1 MNSLPIDDVLPALRD
16 ALANR
21 HEAVLEAPPGAGK
34 TTRVPLALLNEPWLA
49 GQTILMLE
57 PRRLA
62 ARAAAERLASELGE
76 KVGETVGYRIRLD
89 SKVGPNTRIEVVTEG
104 ILTRRLQDDPALDGV
119 GLLIFDEYHER
130 SLDADLALALSLNGR
145 DLFRDEQPLK
155 ILLMS
160 ATLEGE
166 RLAGL
171 LDDAPILRS
180 EGRMFPV
187 QMRWGRPYQ
196 VGEFIEPR
204 LVQTILDALQDETGS
219 VLVFLP
225 GQAEIRRVNQ
235 QLADALGDRSDVL
248 LCPLHGELDLNAQ
261 RAAIDPAPAG
271 KRKVVLATNI
281 AETSLTIN
289 GVRVVIDAGLARVP
303 RFDPGSGMTR
313 LDTQRISRASATQRA
328 GRAGRLEPG
337 VCYRLWSEDQH
348 EGLAAYGS
356 AEILAADLAG
366 LALQLARWGVTPA
379 QLVWLDVPPTAA
391 YAQAQDLLQRLGAL
405 NDDKLTA
412 HGQKMAELPAHPR
425 IAHLLLRGQDLGLA
439 VTACDVAALLGE
451 RDILRGGGAD
461 LHSRL
466 ALLSGEER
474 ARGSQ
479 GGVQR
484 AKQLARQY
492 RGYLRG
498 RATQPVADPEHPRWL
513 GALNDDKLTAHG
525 QKMAELPAHPRI
537 AHLLLRGQDLGL
549 AATACDVAALLGER
563 DILRGGGADL
573 HSRLALLSGEE
584 RARGTQ
590 GGVQRAKQLARQYRG
605 YLRGRATQP
614 VADPEHPRWLGALLA
629 LAYPDRVAQQRRPGG
644 AEYRLANGRAAV
656 FAEAD
661 SLMKQAWLVIAD
673 LGSRQG
679 QREERIY
686 LAADF
691 DPTLFDTVL
700 AEQVRNVD
708 QLDWDE
714 REGVLRAERQRK
726 VGELVLS
733 REPLSGL
740 DENARSQ
747 ALVNLVRRKGLEL
760 LPWTPELRQWQAR
773 VRLLRELDTG
783 KTSEWPDVSDSA
795 LLASLEH
802 WLMPY
807 LGKVSRLSHFANLDI
822 SSYLHNLLPW
832 PLPQRLDEL
841 APQHLKVPSGSSVR
855 LDYSEHPPILAV
867 RLQELF
873 GLADTPRIA
882 GGRQVVKL
890 HLLSPA
896 RRPVQVT
903 QDLANFWRSTYA
915 EVKKDLK
922 GRYPKHYWPDDPLVA
937 EATARIKPR
946 K

>member
-1 MNSLPIDDVLPALRD
+1 MISLPIDEVLPALRE
-16 ALANR
+16 ALATR

-34 TTRVPLALLNEPWLA
+34 TTRVPLALLDEPWLA

-104 ILTRRLQDDPALDGV
+104 ILTRRLQDDPALEGV
-119 GLLIFDEYHER
+119 GLLIFDEFHER

-145 DLFRDEQPLK
+145 ELFRDDQPLK

-180 EGRMFPV
+180 EGRMYPV
-187 QMRWGRPYQ
+187 AMRWGRPFQ
-196 VGEFIEPR
+196 PGEFIEPR
-204 LVQTILDALQDETGS
+204 VVQTVLDALNDETGS
-219 VLVFLP
+219 LLVFLP
-225 GQAEIRRVNQ
+225 GQAEIRRVHQ
-235 QLADALGDRSDVL
+235 QLVDALGEGTPVL
-248 LCPLHGELDLNAQ
+248 LCPLHGELDLAAQ

-313 LDTQRISRASATQRA
+313 LDTQRISKASATQRA

-337 VCYRLWSEDQH
+337 VCYRLWSQDQH
-348 EGLAAYGS
+348 EQLAAYAS
-356 AEILAADLAG
+356 AEILSADLAG
-366 LALQLARWGVTPA
+366 LALQLGRWGVTPG
-379 QLVWLDVPPTAA
+379 QLVWLDVPPAAA
-391 YAQAQDLLQRLGAL
+391 YAQAQDLLERLGAL
-405 NDDKLTA
+405 EGDALTR
-412 HGQKMAELPAHPR
+412 HGQAMAELPAHPR
-425 IAHLLLRGQDLGLA
+425 IAHLLLRGHALGLA
-439 VTACDVAALLGE
+439 DMACDVAALLGE
-451 RDILRGGGAD
+451 RDILRGAGAD

-466 ALLSGEER
+466 VLLSGEER
-474 ARGSQ
+474 AARGAQ

-484 AKQLARQY
+484 ARQLARQY

-498 RATQPVADPEHPRWL
+498 KASEPVGDP
-513 GALNDDKLTAHG
+513 D
-525 QKMAELPAHPRI
+525 
-537 AHLLLRGQDLGL
+537 
-549 AATACDVAALLGER
+549 
-563 DILRGGGADL
+563 
-573 HSRLALLSGEE
+573 
-584 RARGTQ
+584 
-590 GGVQRAKQLARQYRG
+590 
-605 YLRGRATQP
+605 
-614 VADPEHPRWLGALLA
+614 HPRWLGALLA
-629 LAYPDRVAQQRRPGG
+629 LAYPDRVAQQRRAGG
-644 AEYRLANGRAAV
+644 AEYRLANGRAAL

-661 SLMKQAWLVIAD
+661 SLMKQPWLVIAD

-686 LAADF
+686 LATDF
-691 DPTLFDTVL
+691 DPALFDSVL
-700 AEQVRNVD
+700 AEQVRCVD

-726 VGELVLS
+726 VGELILS
-733 REPLSGL
+733 REPLTGL

-773 VRLLRELDTG
+773 VALLRQLDLG
-783 KTSEWPDVSDSA
+783 SQGQSEWPDVSDAA
-795 LLASLEH
+795 LLKSLEH

-807 LGKVSRLSHFANLDI
+807 LGKVSRLSHFANLDL
-822 SSYLHNLLPW
+822 SSIVHNLLPW
-832 PLPQRLDEL
+832 PLPQRLEEL
-841 APQHLKVPSGSSVR
+841 APHHLSVPSGSSIR
-855 LDYSEHPPILAV
+855 LDYSEQPPILAV

-873 GLADTPRIA
+873 GLAETPRIA

-946 K
+946 KS

>member
-1 MNSLPIDDVLPALRD
+1 MISLPIDEVLPALRE
-16 ALANR
+16 ALATR

-34 TTRVPLALLNEPWLA
+34 TTRVPLALLDEPWLA

-104 ILTRRLQDDPALDGV
+104 ILTRRLQDDPALEGV
-119 GLLIFDEYHER
+119 GLLIFDEFHER

-145 DLFRDEQPLK
+145 ELFRDDQPLK

-180 EGRMFPV
+180 EGRMYPV
-187 QMRWGRPYQ
+187 VMRWGRPFQ
-196 VGEFIEPR
+196 PGEFIEPKV
-204 LVQTILDALQDETGS
+204 VQTILDALNDETGS
-219 VLVFLP
+219 LLVFLP
-225 GQAEIRRVNQ
+225 GQAEIRRVHQ
-235 QLADALGDRSDVL
+235 QLVDALGEGTPVL
-248 LCPLHGELDLNAQ
+248 LCPLHGELDLAAQ

-281 AETSLTIN
+281 AETSLTID

-313 LDTQRISRASATQRA
+313 LDTQRISKASATQRA

-337 VCYRLWSEDQH
+337 VCYRLWSQDQH
-348 EGLAAYGS
+348 EQLAAYAS
-356 AEILAADLAG
+356 AEILSADLAG
-366 LALQLARWGVTPA
+366 LALQLGRWGVTPG
-379 QLVWLDVPPTAA
+379 QLVWLDVPPAAA
-391 YAQAQDLLQRLGAL
+391 YAQAQDLLERLGAL
-405 NDDKLTA
+405 EGEALTR
-412 HGQKMAELPAHPR
+412 HGQAMAELPAHPR
-425 IAHLLLRGQDLGLA
+425 IAHLLLRGQALGLA
-439 VTACDVAALLGE
+439 DMACDVAALLGE
-451 RDILRGGGAD
+451 RDILRGAGAD

-466 ALLSGEER
+466 VLLSGEER
-474 ARGSQ
+474 AARGAQ

-484 AKQLARQY
+484 ARQLARQY

-498 RATQPVADPEHPRWL
+498 KASEPV
-513 GALNDDKLTAHG
+513 
-525 QKMAELPAHPRI
+525 
-537 AHLLLRGQDLGL
+537 
-549 AATACDVAALLGER
+549 
-563 DILRGGGADL
+563 
-573 HSRLALLSGEE
+573 S
-584 RARGTQ
+584 
-590 GGVQRAKQLARQYRG
+590 
-605 YLRGRATQP
+605 
-614 VADPEHPRWLGALLA
+614 DPEHPRWLGALLA
-629 LAYPDRVAQQRRPGG
+629 LAYPDRVAQQRRAGG
-644 AEYRLANGRAAV
+644 AEYRLANGRAAL

-661 SLMKQAWLVIAD
+661 SLMKQPWLVIAD

-686 LAADF
+686 LATDF
-691 DPTLFDTVL
+691 DPALFDSVL
-700 AEQVRNVD
+700 AEQVRCVD

-726 VGELVLS
+726 VGELILS
-733 REPLSGL
+733 REPLTGL
-740 DENARSQ
+740 DESARSQ

-773 VRLLRELDTG
+773 VALLRQLDLGG
-783 KTSEWPDVSDSA
+783 KEQSEWPDVSDAA
-795 LLASLEH
+795 LLKSLEH

-807 LGKVSRLSHFANLDI
+807 LGKVSRLSHFANLDL
-822 SSYLHNLLPW
+822 SSIVHNLLPW

-841 APQHLKVPSGSSVR
+841 APHHLNVPSGSSIR
-855 LDYSEHPPILAV
+855 LDYSEQPPILAV

-873 GLADTPRIA
+873 GLAETPRIA

-946 K
+946 KS

>member
-1 MNSLPIDDVLPALRD
+1 
-16 ALANR
+16 
-21 HEAVLEAPPGAGK
+21 
-34 TTRVPLALLNEPWLA
+34 
-49 GQTILMLE
+49 MLE

-89 SKVGPNTRIEVVTEG
+89 SKVGPKTRIEVVTEG
-104 ILTRRLQDDPALDGV
+104 ILTRRLQDDPALEGV
-119 GLLIFDEYHER
+119 GLLIFDEFHER

-145 DLFRDEQPLK
+145 ELLREDQPLK

-180 EGRMFPV
+180 EGRMYPV
-187 QMRWGRPYQ
+187 SLRWGRPFQ
-196 VGEFIEPR
+196 PGEFIEPR
-204 LVQTILDALQDETGS
+204 VVQAILEALNDETGS

-225 GQAEIRRVNQ
+225 GQAEIRRVHQ
-235 QLADALGDRSDVL
+235 QLVEVLGDNPQVL
-248 LCPLHGELDLNAQ
+248 LCPLHGELDLAAQ

-271 KRKVVLATNI
+271 FRKVVLATNI
-281 AETSLTIN
+281 AETSLTID

-313 LDTQRISRASATQRA
+313 LDTQRISKASATQRA

-337 VCYRLWSEDQH
+337 VCYRLWSQDQH
-348 EGLAAYGS
+348 EQLAAYAS
-356 AEILAADLAG
+356 AEILSADLTG
-366 LALQLARWGVTPA
+366 LALQLGRWGVTPG
-379 QLVWLDVPPTAA
+379 QLVWLDVPPAAA
-391 YAQAQDLLQRLGAL
+391 YAQAQDLLDRLGAL
-405 NDDKLTA
+405 HGEALTH
-412 HGQKMAELPAHPR
+412 HGQAMAELPAHPR
-425 IAHLLLRGQDLGLA
+425 IAHLLLRGQALGLA
-439 VTACDVAALLGE
+439 DMACDVAALLGE
-451 RDILRGGGAD
+451 RDILRGAGAD

-466 ALLSGEER
+466 VLLSGEAR
-474 ARGSQ
+474 AARGAQ

-484 AKQLARQY
+484 ARQLARQY

-498 RATQPVADPEHPRWL
+498 KASEQVSDP
-513 GALNDDKLTAHG
+513 D
-525 QKMAELPAHPRI
+525 
-537 AHLLLRGQDLGL
+537 
-549 AATACDVAALLGER
+549 
-563 DILRGGGADL
+563 
-573 HSRLALLSGEE
+573 
-584 RARGTQ
+584 
-590 GGVQRAKQLARQYRG
+590 
-605 YLRGRATQP
+605 
-614 VADPEHPRWLGALLA
+614 HPRWLGALLA

-644 AEYRLANGRAAV
+644 AEYRLANGRAAL

-691 DPTLFDTVL
+691 DPALFDSVL
-700 AEQVRNVD
+700 AEQVRVVD

-733 REPLSGL
+733 REPLTGL
-740 DENARSQ
+740 DETARSQ

-773 VRLLRELDTG
+773 VALLRQLDLAG
-783 KTSEWPDVSDSA
+783 KGESEWPDVSDTA
-795 LLASLEH
+795 LLKNLEH

-807 LGKVSRLSHFANLDI
+807 LGKVSRLSHFGNLDL
-822 SSYLHNLLPW
+822 SSIVHNLLPW

-841 APQHLKVPSGSSVR
+841 APHHLSVPSGSSIR
-855 LDYSEHPPILAV
+855 LDYSEQPPILAV

-873 GLADTPRIA
+873 GLAETPRIA

>member
-1 MNSLPIDDVLPALRD
+1 MISLPIDEVLPALRE
-16 ALANR
+16 ALATR

-34 TTRVPLALLNEPWLA
+34 TTRVPLALLHEPWLA

-119 GLLIFDEYHER
+119 GLLIFDEFHER

-145 DLFRDEQPLK
+145 ELFREDQPLK

-180 EGRMFPV
+180 EGRMYPV
-187 QMRWGRPYQ
+187 AMRWGRPFQ
-196 VGEFIEPR
+196 PGEFIEPR
-204 LVQTILDALQDETGS
+204 LVQTILEALNDETGS

-225 GQAEIRRVNQ
+225 GQAEIRRVHQ
-235 QLADALGDRSDVL
+235 QLADALGESAQVL
-248 LCPLHGELDLNAQ
+248 LCPLHGELDLAAQ

-271 KRKVVLATNI
+271 FRKVVLATNI
-281 AETSLTIN
+281 AETSLTID

-337 VCYRLWSEDQH
+337 VCYRLWSQDQH
-348 EGLAAYGS
+348 EQLAAYAS
-356 AEILAADLAG
+356 AEILSADLAG
-366 LALQLARWGVTPA
+366 LALQLGRWGVKPG
-379 QLVWLDVPPTAA
+379 QLVWLDVPPAAA
-391 YAQAQDLLQRLGAL
+391 YAQAQDLLERLGAL
-405 NDDKLTA
+405 DGEALTR
-412 HGQKMAELPAHPR
+412 HGQAMAELPAHPR
-425 IAHLLLRGQDLGLA
+425 IGHLLLRGQALGLA
-439 VTACDVAALLGE
+439 EMACDVAALLGE
-451 RDILRGGGAD
+451 RDILRGAGAD

-466 ALLSGEER
+466 VLLSGEER
-474 ARGSQ
+474 AARGAQ

-484 AKQLARQY
+484 ARQLARQY

-498 RATQPVADPEHPRWL
+498 KASEPVSDP
-513 GALNDDKLTAHG
+513 D
-525 QKMAELPAHPRI
+525 
-537 AHLLLRGQDLGL
+537 
-549 AATACDVAALLGER
+549 
-563 DILRGGGADL
+563 
-573 HSRLALLSGEE
+573 
-584 RARGTQ
+584 
-590 GGVQRAKQLARQYRG
+590 
-605 YLRGRATQP
+605 
-614 VADPEHPRWLGALLA
+614 HPRWLGALLA
-629 LAYPDRVAQQRRPGG
+629 LAYPDRVAQQRRAGG
-644 AEYRLANGRAAV
+644 AEYRLANGRAAL

-661 SLMKQAWLVIAD
+661 SLMKQPWLVIAD

-691 DPTLFDTVL
+691 DPALFDSVL
-700 AEQVRNVD
+700 AEQVRCVD

-726 VGELVLS
+726 VGELILS
-733 REPLSGL
+733 REPLTGL
-740 DENARSQ
+740 DETARSQ

-773 VRLLRELDTG
+773 VALLRELDLG
-783 KTSEWPDVSDSA
+783 AKGESEWPDVSDAA
-795 LLASLEH
+795 LLKNLEH

-807 LGKVSRLSHFANLDI
+807 LGKVSRLSHFGNLDL
-822 SSYLHNLLPW
+822 SSIVHNQLPW

-841 APQHLKVPSGSSVR
+841 APHHLSVPSGSSIR
-855 LDYSEHPPILAV
+855 LDYSEQPPILAV

-873 GLADTPRIA
+873 GLAETPRIA

-922 GRYPKHYWPDDPLVA
+922 GRYPKLFHKLDPWVESLN
-937 EATARIKPR
+937 K

>member
-1 MNSLPIDDVLPALRD
+1 MICLPIDEVLPALRQ
-16 ALANR
+16 ALRER

-49 GQTILMLE
+49 GQKIVMLE

-104 ILTRRLQDDPALDGV
+104 ILTRRLQHDPALEGV
-119 GLLIFDEYHER
+119 GLLIFDEFHER

-145 DLFRDEQPLK
+145 ELFRDEQPLK
-155 ILLMS
+155 LLLMS

-166 RLAGL
+166 RLSSV
-171 LDDAPILRS
+171 LDNAPVVRS
-180 EGRMFPV
+180 EGRMYPV
-187 QMRWGRPYQ
+187 ALRWGRPF
-196 VGEFIEPR
+196 VPGEFIEPR
-204 LVQTILDALQDETGS
+204 VVQTVLDAINDESGS
-219 VLVFLP
+219 LLVFLP

-235 QLADALGDRSDVL
+235 QLAEALGSRSDIL
-248 LCPLHGELDLNAQ
+248 LCPLHGELDLAAQ
-261 RAAIDPAPAG
+261 RAAIEPAASG
-271 KRKVVLATNI
+271 VRKVVLATNI
-281 AETSLTIN
+281 AETSLTID

-348 EGLAAYGS
+348 AQLAAYGS
-356 AEILAADLAG
+356 AEILQADLAG
-366 LALQLARWGVTPA
+366 LALQLARWGVTPHE
-379 QLVWLDVPPTAA
+379 LVWLDVPPAA
-391 YAQAQDLLQRLGAL
+391 SYAQAQQLLERLGAL
-405 NDDKLTA
+405 SNGKLTP
-412 HGQKMAELPAHPR
+412 HGEAMAELPAHPR
-425 IAHLLLRGQDLGLA
+425 IAHLLLRGQALGLA
-439 VTACDVAALLGE
+439 DMACDVAALLGE
-451 RDILRGGGAD
+451 RDILRGAGAD
-461 LHSRL
+461 VHSRL
-466 ALLSGEER
+466 ALLSGESR
-474 ARGSQ
+474 AARGGQGGVQ

-492 RGYLRG
+492 RGMLRG
-498 RATQPVADPEHPRWL
+498 KATQPVADP
-513 GALNDDKLTAHG
+513 D
-525 QKMAELPAHPRI
+525 
-537 AHLLLRGQDLGL
+537 
-549 AATACDVAALLGER
+549 
-563 DILRGGGADL
+563 
-573 HSRLALLSGEE
+573 
-584 RARGTQ
+584 
-590 GGVQRAKQLARQYRG
+590 
-605 YLRGRATQP
+605 
-614 VADPEHPRWLGALLA
+614 HPRWLGALLA
-629 LAYPDRVAQQRRPGG
+629 LAYPDRVAQQRKSGG
-644 AEYRLANGRAAV
+644 AEYRLANGRAALFGEV
-656 FAEAD
+656 D
-661 SLMKQAWLVIAD
+661 GLMKQPWLVIAD

-686 LAADF
+686 LAAEF
-691 DPTLFDTVL
+691 DPVL
-700 AEQVRNVD
+700 LDGVLSEQVSVVD

-733 REPLSGL
+733 REPLTGL
-740 DENARSQ
+740 DEAARTQ
-747 ALVNLVRRKGLEL
+747 ALVSLVRRKGLEL

-773 VRLLRELDTG
+773 VALLRQLDIESQG
-783 KTSEWPDVSDSA
+783 QSEWPDVSDAA
-795 LLASLEH
+795 LLATLEE
-802 WLMPY
+802 WLAPY
-807 LGKVSRLSHFANLDI
+807 LGRVTRLSHFANLDL
-822 SSYLHNLLPW
+822 SSIVRNVLKW

-841 APQHLKVPSGSSVR
+841 APHHITVPSGSSVR

-873 GLADTPRIA
+873 GLSDTPRIA
-882 GGRQVVKL
+882 GGRQTVKL

-937 EATARIKPR
+937 QATARIKPR
-946 K
+946 KG

>member
-1 MNSLPIDDVLPALRD
+1 MISLPIDEVLPALRQ
-16 ALANR
+16 ALRER

-49 GQTILMLE
+49 GQKILMLE

-89 SKVGPNTRIEVVTEG
+89 SKVGPDTRIEVVTEG
-104 ILTRRLQDDPALDGV
+104 ILTRRLQHDPALEGV
-119 GLLIFDEYHER
+119 GLLIFDEFHER

-145 DLFRDEQPLK
+145 ELFRDEQPLK

-166 RLAGL
+166 RLASL
-171 LDDAPILRS
+171 LDDAPVLRS
-180 EGRMFPV
+180 EGRMYPV
-187 QMRWGRPYQ
+187 AMRWGRPF
-196 VGEFIEPR
+196 VPGEFIEPR
-204 LVQTILDALQDETGS
+204 VVQTVLDAISDDSGS
-219 VLVFLP
+219 LLVFLP
-225 GQAEIRRVNQ
+225 GQAEIRRVHQ
-235 QLADALGDRSDVL
+235 QLADALGSRSDIL

-261 RAAIDPAPAG
+261 RAAIEPAPAG
-271 KRKVVLATNI
+271 RRKVVLATNI
-281 AETSLTIN
+281 AETSLTID
-289 GVRVVIDAGLARVP
+289 GVRVVIDAGQARVP

-348 EGLAAYGS
+348 AQLAAYSS
-356 AEILAADLAG
+356 AEILQADLAG
-366 LALQLARWGVTPA
+366 LALQLARWGVTPE
-379 QLVWLDVPPTAA
+379 QLIWLDLPPSAS
-391 YAQAQDLLQRLGAL
+391 YAQARQLLERLGAL
-405 NDDKLTA
+405 HTAKLTP
-412 HGQKMAELPAHPR
+412 HGEAMAELPAHPR
-425 IAHLLLRGQDLGLA
+425 IAHLLLRGQELGLA
-439 VTACDVAALLGE
+439 EMASDVAALLGE
-451 RDILRGGGAD
+451 RDILRGAGAD
-461 LHSRL
+461 VHSRL
-466 ALLSGEER
+466 ALLQGESR
-474 ARGSQ
+474 GARGGQ

-484 AKQLARQY
+484 ARQLARQY

-498 RATQPVADPEHPRWL
+498 KATQPVADP
-513 GALNDDKLTAHG
+513 D
-525 QKMAELPAHPRI
+525 
-537 AHLLLRGQDLGL
+537 
-549 AATACDVAALLGER
+549 
-563 DILRGGGADL
+563 
-573 HSRLALLSGEE
+573 
-584 RARGTQ
+584 
-590 GGVQRAKQLARQYRG
+590 
-605 YLRGRATQP
+605 
-614 VADPEHPRWLGALLA
+614 HPRWLGALLA
-629 LAYPDRVAQQRRPGG
+629 LAYPDRVAQQRKPGG
-644 AEYRLANGRAAV
+644 AEYRLANGRAALFSEV
-656 FAEAD
+656 D
-661 SLMKQAWLVIAD
+661 GLMKHPWLVIAD

-686 LAADF
+686 LAAEL
-691 DPTLFDTVL
+691 DPGLLDSVL
-700 AEQVRNVD
+700 SEQVSVVD

-733 REPLSGL
+733 REPLTGL
-740 DENARSQ
+740 DAAARTG

-773 VRLLRELDTG
+773 VMLLRQLDLAAQG
-783 KTSEWPDVSDSA
+783 QSEWPDVSDAA
-795 LLASLEH
+795 LLASLED
-802 WLMPY
+802 WLAPY
-807 LGKVSRLSHFANLDI
+807 LERVSRLSHFASLDLSGI
-822 SSYLHNLLPW
+822 VHNLLKW

-841 APQHLKVPSGSSVR
+841 APHHIKVPSGSSVR
-855 LDYSEHPPILAV
+855 LDYSEYPPILAV

-903 QDLANFWRSTYA
+903 QDLANFWRSTYS

-922 GRYPKHYWPDDPLVA
+922 GRYPKHYWPDDPLIA
-937 EATARIKPR
+937 EPTARIKPR
-946 K
+946 KP

>member
-1 MNSLPIDDVLPALRD
+1 MNSLPIDEVLPDLRE
-16 ALANR
+16 ALATR

-34 TTRVPLALLNEPWLA
+34 TTRVPLALLNEAWLA

-104 ILTRRLQDDPALDGV
+104 ILTRRLQDDPALEGV
-119 GLLIFDEYHER
+119 GLLIFDEFHER

-145 DLFRDEQPLK
+145 ELFRDDQPLK

-180 EGRMFPV
+180 EGRMYPV
-187 QMRWGRPYQ
+187 AMRWGRPFQ
-196 VGEFIEPR
+196 SGEFIEPR
-204 LVQTILDALQDETGS
+204 LVQTILEALNDETGS

-225 GQAEIRRVNQ
+225 GQAEIRRVHQ
-235 QLADALGDRSDVL
+235 QLADALGESTQVL
-248 LCPLHGELDLNAQ
+248 LCPLHGELDLAAQ

-303 RFDPGSGMTR
+303 RFDPGSGMAR
-313 LDTQRISRASATQRA
+313 LDTQRISKASATQRA

-337 VCYRLWSEDQH
+337 VCYRLWSQDQH
-348 EGLAAYGS
+348 EQLAAYAS
-356 AEILAADLAG
+356 AEILSADLAG
-366 LALQLARWGVTPA
+366 LALQLGRWGVTPG
-379 QLVWLDVPPTAA
+379 QLVWLDVPPAAA
-391 YAQAQDLLQRLGAL
+391 YAQAQDLLERLGAL
-405 NDDKLTA
+405 DGEALTR
-412 HGQKMAELPAHPR
+412 HGQAMAELPAHPR
-425 IAHLLLRGQDLGLA
+425 IAHLLLRGQALGLA
-439 VTACDVAALLGE
+439 DMACDVAALLGE
-451 RDILRGGGAD
+451 RDILRGAGAD

-466 ALLSGEER
+466 VLLSGEER
-474 ARGSQ
+474 AARGAQ

-484 AKQLARQY
+484 ARQLARQY

-498 RATQPVADPEHPRWL
+498 KASEPVSDP
-513 GALNDDKLTAHG
+513 D
-525 QKMAELPAHPRI
+525 
-537 AHLLLRGQDLGL
+537 
-549 AATACDVAALLGER
+549 
-563 DILRGGGADL
+563 
-573 HSRLALLSGEE
+573 
-584 RARGTQ
+584 
-590 GGVQRAKQLARQYRG
+590 
-605 YLRGRATQP
+605 
-614 VADPEHPRWLGALLA
+614 HPRWLGALLA
-629 LAYPDRVAQQRRPGG
+629 LAYPDRVAQQRRAGG
-644 AEYRLANGRAAV
+644 AEYRLANGRAAL

-661 SLMKQAWLVIAD
+661 SLMKQPWLVIAD

-691 DPTLFDTVL
+691 DPALFDSVL
-700 AEQVRNVD
+700 AEQVRVVD

-726 VGELVLS
+726 VGELILS
-733 REPLSGL
+733 REPLTGL
-740 DENARSQ
+740 DETARSQ

-773 VRLLRELDTG
+773 VALLRQLDLSS
-783 KTSEWPDVSDSA
+783 KEQSEWPDVSDAA
-795 LLASLEH
+795 LLKSLEH

-807 LGKVSRLSHFANLDI
+807 LGKVSRLSHFANLDL
-822 SSYLHNLLPW
+822 SSIVHNLLPW

-841 APQHLKVPSGSSVR
+841 APHHLSVPSGSSIR
-855 LDYSEHPPILAV
+855 LDYSEQPPILAV

-873 GLADTPRIA
+873 GLAETPRIA

>member
-1 MNSLPIDDVLPALRD
+1 MISLPIDEVLPALRL
-16 ALANR
+16 ALAER
-21 HEAVLEAPPGAGK
+21 HETVLEAPPGAGK

-49 GQTILMLE
+49 GQKILMLE

-104 ILTRRLQDDPALDGV
+104 ILTRRLQHDPSLEGV
-119 GLLIFDEYHER
+119 GLLIFDEFHER

-145 DLFRDEQPLK
+145 ELFRDEQPLK

-166 RLAGL
+166 RLASI

-180 EGRMFPV
+180 EGRMYPV
-187 QMRWGRPYQ
+187 AMRWGRPF
-196 VGEFIEPR
+196 VPGEFIEPR
-204 LVQTILDALQDETGS
+204 VVQTVLDAINDESGS
-219 VLVFLP
+219 LLVFLP

-235 QLADALGDRSDVL
+235 QLADALGSRSDIL
-248 LCPLHGELDLNAQ
+248 LCPLHGELDLAAQ
-261 RAAIDPAPAG
+261 RAAIEPAPKG
-271 KRKVVLATNI
+271 LRKVVLATNI
-281 AETSLTIN
+281 AETSLTID

-348 EGLAAYGS
+348 AQLAAYGS
-356 AEILAADLAG
+356 AEILQADLAG
-366 LALQLARWGVTPA
+366 LALQLARWGVTPE
-379 QLVWLDVPPTAA
+379 QLIWLDMPPSAS
-391 YAQAQDLLQRLGAL
+391 YAQARQLLDRLGAL
-405 NDDKLTA
+405 HGAKLTP
-412 HGQKMAELPAHPR
+412 HGEAMAELPAHPR

-439 VTACDVAALLGE
+439 DMACDIAALLGE
-451 RDILRGGGAD
+451 RDILRGVGAD

-466 ALLSGEER
+466 ALLSGESR
-474 ARGSQ
+474 AARGGQ

-498 RATQPVADPEHPRWL
+498 KARQPVADP
-513 GALNDDKLTAHG
+513 D
-525 QKMAELPAHPRI
+525 
-537 AHLLLRGQDLGL
+537 
-549 AATACDVAALLGER
+549 
-563 DILRGGGADL
+563 
-573 HSRLALLSGEE
+573 
-584 RARGTQ
+584 
-590 GGVQRAKQLARQYRG
+590 
-605 YLRGRATQP
+605 
-614 VADPEHPRWLGALLA
+614 HPRWLGALLA
-629 LAYPDRVAQQRRPGG
+629 LAYPDRVAQQRKPGG
-644 AEYRLANGRAAV
+644 AEYRLANGRAALFSEV
-656 FAEAD
+656 D
-661 SLMKQAWLVIAD
+661 GLMKQPWLVIAD

-686 LAADF
+686 LAAEF
-691 DPTLFDTVL
+691 DPALLEGVL
-700 AEQVRNVD
+700 SEQVSVVD

-733 REPLSGL
+733 REPLTGL
-740 DENARSQ
+740 DEAARTQ
-747 ALVNLVRRKGLEL
+747 ALINLVRRKGLEL

-773 VRLLRELDTG
+773 VALLRQLDLQIQG
-783 KTSEWPDVSDSA
+783 HSEWPDVSDAA
-795 LLASLEH
+795 LLAGLED
-802 WLMPY
+802 WLGPY
-807 LGKVSRLSHFANLDI
+807 LGRVSRLSHFASLDL
-822 SSYLHNLLPW
+822 SSIMHNMLKW

-841 APQHLKVPSGSSVR
+841 APHHIKVPSGSSVR

-922 GRYPKHYWPDDPLVA
+922 GRYPKLFHKLDPWVDSLN
-937 EATARIKPR
+937 K

>member
-1 MNSLPIDDVLPALRD
+1 MISLPIDEVLPALRL
-16 ALANR
+16 ALAER
-21 HEAVLEAPPGAGK
+21 HETVLEAPPGAGK

-49 GQTILMLE
+49 GQKILMLE

-104 ILTRRLQDDPALDGV
+104 ILTRRLQHDPSLEGV
-119 GLLIFDEYHER
+119 GLLIFDEFHER

-145 DLFRDEQPLK
+145 ELFRDEQPLK

-166 RLAGL
+166 RLASI

-180 EGRMFPV
+180 EGRMYPV
-187 QMRWGRPYQ
+187 AMRWGRPF
-196 VGEFIEPR
+196 VPGEFIEPR
-204 LVQTILDALQDETGS
+204 VVQTVLDAINDESGS
-219 VLVFLP
+219 LLVFLP

-235 QLADALGDRSDVL
+235 QLADALGSRSDIL
-248 LCPLHGELDLNAQ
+248 LCPLHGELDLTAQ
-261 RAAIDPAPAG
+261 RAAIEPAPKG
-271 KRKVVLATNI
+271 LRKVVLATNI
-281 AETSLTIN
+281 AETSLTID

-348 EGLAAYGS
+348 AQLAAYGS
-356 AEILAADLAG
+356 AEILQADLAG
-366 LALQLARWGVTPA
+366 LALQLARWGVTPE
-379 QLVWLDVPPTAA
+379 QLIWLDMPPSAS
-391 YAQAQDLLQRLGAL
+391 YAQARQLLDRLGAL
-405 NDDKLTA
+405 HGAKLTP
-412 HGQKMAELPAHPR
+412 HGEAMAELPAHPR

-439 VTACDVAALLGE
+439 DMACDIAALLGE
-451 RDILRGGGAD
+451 RDILRGVGAD

-466 ALLSGEER
+466 ALLSGVSR
-474 ARGSQ
+474 AARGGQ

-498 RATQPVADPEHPRWL
+498 KARQLVADPDHPRW
-513 GALNDDKLTAHG
+513 
-525 QKMAELPAHPRI
+525 
-537 AHLLLRGQDLGL
+537 
-549 AATACDVAALLGER
+549 V
-563 DILRGGGADL
+563 
-573 HSRLALLSGEE
+573 
-584 RARGTQ
+584 
-590 GGVQRAKQLARQYRG
+590 
-605 YLRGRATQP
+605 
-614 VADPEHPRWLGALLA
+614 GALLA
-629 LAYPDRVAQQRRPGG
+629 LAYPDRVAQQRKPGG
-644 AEYRLANGRAAV
+644 AEYRLANGRAALFSEV
-656 FAEAD
+656 D
-661 SLMKQAWLVIAD
+661 GLMKQPWLVIAD

-686 LAADF
+686 LAAEF
-691 DPTLFDTVL
+691 DPALLEGVL
-700 AEQVRNVD
+700 SEQVSVVD

-733 REPLSGL
+733 REPLTGL
-740 DENARSQ
+740 DEAARTQ
-747 ALVNLVRRKGLEL
+747 ALINLVRRKGLEL

-773 VRLLRELDTG
+773 VALLRQLDLQIQG
-783 KTSEWPDVSDSA
+783 HSEWPDVSDAA
-795 LLASLEH
+795 LLAGLED
-802 WLMPY
+802 WLGPY
-807 LGKVSRLSHFANLDI
+807 LGRVSRLSHFASLDL
-822 SSYLHNLLPW
+822 SSIVHNMLKW

-841 APQHLKVPSGSSVR
+841 APHHIKVPSGSSVR

-946 K
+946 KV

>member
-1 MNSLPIDDVLPALRD
+1 MNSLPIDAVLPALRQ
-16 ALANR
+16 ALADR
-21 HEAVLEAPPGAGK
+21 DEAVLEAPPGAGK
-34 TTRVPLALLNEPWLA
+34 TTRVPLALLGESWLA

-76 KVGETVGYRIRLD
+76 GVGETVGYRIRLD

-104 ILTRRLQDDPALDGV
+104 ILTRRLQEDPSLEGV
-119 GLLIFDEYHER
+119 GLLIFDEFHER

-145 DLFRDEQPLK
+145 ALFRDEQPLK

-160 ATLEGE
+160 ATLEGA
-166 RLAGL
+166 RLSSL
-171 LDDAPILRS
+171 LNDAPVISS

-187 QMRWGRPYQ
+187 SMQWGRPFQ
-196 VGEFIEPR
+196 PGEFIEPR
-204 LVQTILDALQDETGS
+204 VVQTVLDALGTESGS
-219 VLVFLP
+219 VLLFLP

-235 QLADALGDRSDVL
+235 QLVDAIGDRSDVL

-261 RAAIDPAPAG
+261 RAAIEPAPKG

-281 AETSLTIN
+281 AETSLTID

-337 VCYRLWSEDQH
+337 VCYRLWSEAQHDQ
-348 EGLAAYGS
+348 LAAYGS
-356 AEILAADLAG
+356 AEILQADLAG
-366 LALQLARWGVTPA
+366 LALQLARWGVEPT
-379 QLVWLDVPPTAA
+379 QLTWLDLPPAAA
-391 YAQAQDLLQRLGAL
+391 YSQAQDLLARLGAL
-405 NDDKLTA
+405 TRKPGEDWKLTP
-412 HGQKMAELPAHPR
+412 HGQSMAEVPAHPR
-425 IAHLLLRGQDLGLA
+425 IAHLLLRGHELGLGA
-439 VTACDVAALLGE
+439 LACDVAALLGE
-451 RDILRGGGAD
+451 RDILRGAGAD

-466 ALLSGEER
+466 TLLAGSER
-474 ARGSQ
+474 AAKGSQ

-484 AKQLARQY
+484 ARQLSRQY

-498 RATQPVADPEHPRWL
+498 AARKPVVDP
-513 GALNDDKLTAHG
+513 D
-525 QKMAELPAHPRI
+525 
-537 AHLLLRGQDLGL
+537 
-549 AATACDVAALLGER
+549 
-563 DILRGGGADL
+563 
-573 HSRLALLSGEE
+573 
-584 RARGTQ
+584 
-590 GGVQRAKQLARQYRG
+590 
-605 YLRGRATQP
+605 
-614 VADPEHPRWLGALLA
+614 HPRWLGALLA
-629 LAYPDRVAQQRRPGG
+629 LAYPDRVAQQRRAGG
-644 AEYRLANGRAAV
+644 AEYRLANGRAAL
-656 FAEAD
+656 FAEPDA
-661 SLMKQAWLVIAD
+661 LMKQPWLVVAD

-686 LAADF
+686 LAAEF
-691 DPTLFDTVL
+691 DPDLFDSVL
-700 AEQVRNVD
+700 AEQVTAFD

-714 REGVLRAERQRK
+714 REGVFRAERQRK
-726 VGELVLS
+726 AGELIIS
-733 REPLSGL
+733 REPLTGL
-740 DENARSQ
+740 DDSARGQ
-747 ALVNLVRRKGLEL
+747 ALLALVRRKGLEL

-773 VRLLRELDTG
+773 VGLLRQMDLQTQSE
-783 KTSEWPDVSDSA
+783 SEWPDVSNDA
-795 LLASLEH
+795 LLETLDH
-802 WLMPY
+802 WLLPY
-807 LGKVSRLSHFANLDI
+807 LGKVTRLSHFGNLDL
-822 SSYLHNLLPW
+822 SSILHNLLPW

-841 APQHLKVPSGSSVR
+841 APHHLTVPSGSSVR
-855 LDYSEHPPILAV
+855 LDYSESPPILAV

-882 GGRQVVKL
+882 NGRQIVKL

-922 GRYPKHYWPDDPLVA
+922 GRYPKHYWPEDPLIA
-937 EATARIKPR
+937 EPTARVKPR

>member
-1 MNSLPIDDVLPALRD
+1 MISLPIDEVLPALRE
-16 ALANR
+16 ALATR

-104 ILTRRLQDDPALDGV
+104 ILTRRLQDDPALEGV
-119 GLLIFDEYHER
+119 GLLIFDEFHER

-145 DLFRDEQPLK
+145 ELFRDDQPLK

-180 EGRMFPV
+180 EGRMYPV
-187 QMRWGRPYQ
+187 AMRWGRPFQ
-196 VGEFIEPR
+196 PGEFIEPR
-204 LVQTILDALQDETGS
+204 VVQTILDALNDETGS

-235 QLADALGDRSDVL
+235 QLADALGESTQVL
-248 LCPLHGELDLNAQ
+248 LCPLHGELDLAAQ
-261 RAAIDPAPAG
+261 RAAIDPAPVG

-303 RFDPGSGMTR
+303 RFDPGSGMAR
-313 LDTQRISRASATQRA
+313 LDTQRISKASATQRA

-337 VCYRLWSEDQH
+337 VCYRLWSQDQH
-348 EGLAAYGS
+348 EQLAAYAS
-356 AEILAADLAG
+356 AEILSADLAG
-366 LALQLARWGVTPA
+366 LALQLGRWGVTPG
-379 QLVWLDVPPTAA
+379 QLVWLDVPPAAA
-391 YAQAQDLLQRLGAL
+391 YAQAQDLLERLGAL
-405 NDDKLTA
+405 DGEALTR
-412 HGQKMAELPAHPR
+412 HGQAMAELPAHPR
-425 IAHLLLRGQDLGLA
+425 IAHLLLRGQALGLA
-439 VTACDVAALLGE
+439 DMACDVAALLGE
-451 RDILRGGGAD
+451 RDILRGAGAD

-466 ALLSGEER
+466 VLLSGEER
-474 ARGSQ
+474 AARGAQ

-484 AKQLARQY
+484 ARQLARQY

-498 RATQPVADPEHPRWL
+498 KASEPVSDP
-513 GALNDDKLTAHG
+513 D
-525 QKMAELPAHPRI
+525 
-537 AHLLLRGQDLGL
+537 
-549 AATACDVAALLGER
+549 
-563 DILRGGGADL
+563 
-573 HSRLALLSGEE
+573 
-584 RARGTQ
+584 
-590 GGVQRAKQLARQYRG
+590 
-605 YLRGRATQP
+605 
-614 VADPEHPRWLGALLA
+614 HPRWLGALLA
-629 LAYPDRVAQQRRPGG
+629 LAYPDRVAQQRRAGG
-644 AEYRLANGRAAV
+644 AEYRLANGRAAL

-661 SLMKQAWLVIAD
+661 SLMKQPWLVIAD

-691 DPTLFDTVL
+691 DPALFDSVL
-700 AEQVRNVD
+700 AEQVRVVD

-726 VGELVLS
+726 VGELILS
-733 REPLSGL
+733 REPLTGL

-773 VRLLRELDTG
+773 VALLRQLDLG
-783 KTSEWPDVSDSA
+783 NKDQSEWPDVSDAA
-795 LLASLEH
+795 LLKSLEH

-807 LGKVSRLSHFANLDI
+807 LGKVSRLSHFANLDL
-822 SSYLHNLLPW
+822 SSIVHNLLPW

-841 APQHLKVPSGSSVR
+841 APHHLSVPSGSSIR
-855 LDYSEHPPILAV
+855 LDYSEQPPILAV

-873 GLADTPRIA
+873 GLSDTPRIA